1 MPRYQYPNVPQLPG
15 VPQVNRSNAFPA
27 STPPQ
32 LGGALAL
39 GRLAQAFLQ
48 KNVWGIFRDFS
59 VELAEQSFRNANRQP
74 GEPLRLTVFEGSN
87 PVPVIAPDSFRTF
100 NFKSEFDVTD
110 APTEA
115 GGFASYNK
123 VNQPFEI
130 VVRLTKSS
138 SRRARAEFLETL
150 ESISRSL
157 NLYKVVTDVR
167 VYERL
172 NIVRYEI
179 RRDEAR
185 GAHWL
190 NEVDVYFR
198 EIRIVSSEYSNTATN
213 TANAKSPGASPTANT
228 GTVQPVVPSDA
239 QAAAAGVP

>member
-1 MPRYQYPNVPQLPG
+1 MPRYQFPNVPQLPG
-15 VPQVNRSNAFPA
+15 TPQLNRSNAFPA

-48 KNVWGIFRDFS
+48 KNVWGIFRDHS
-59 VELAEQSFRNANRQP
+59 DDPPERDPSTGEILPVLTVS
-74 GEPLRLTVFEGSN
+74 GEP
-87 PVPVIAPDSFRTF
+87 PVIVPDSFRTF
-100 NFKSEFDVTD
+100 NYKSEFDVTD
-110 APTEA
+110 APTEQ

-123 VNQPFEI
+123 VNNPYEL

-157 NLYKVVTDVR
+157 DLYKVVTDVR

-172 NIVRYEI
+172 NITRYEI

-185 GAHWL
+185 GAHFL
-190 NEVDVYFR
+190 QEIDVYFR
-198 EIRIVSSEYSNTATN
+198 EIRLVQSDYSNTATN
-213 TANAKSPGASPTANT
+213 TTNAKRPGATPTVNVGTVNPLPPTDVQANAG
-228 GTVQPVVPSDA
+228 G
-239 QAAAAGVP
+239 G

>member
-1 MPRYQYPNVPQLPG
+1 MPRYPYPDVPNLPG

-32 LGGALAL
+32 LGGVLAL

-48 KNVWGIFRDFS
+48 KSVWGIFRDRS
-59 VELAEQSFRNANRQP
+59 DEPAERDP
-74 GEPLRLTVFEGSN
+74 ETGEILPVLTVSAE
-87 PVPVIAPDSFRTF
+87 PPVINPDSFRTF
-100 NFKSEFDVTD
+100 NYKSNFDVTD
-110 APTEA
+110 APTEQ

-123 VNQPFEI
+123 VNNPYEL

-138 SRRARAEFLETL
+138 TRRQRAEFLETL
-150 ESISRSL
+150 DAISASL

-198 EIRIVSSEYSNTATN
+198 EIRIVQSEYSNTATN
-213 TANAKSPGASPTANT
+213 TANAKSPGAAPTANT
-228 GTVQPVVPSDA
+228 GTVQPLPLSDA
-239 QAAAAGVP
+239 QAAAAVVP

>member
-32 LGGALAL
+32 LGGVLAL
-39 GRLAQAFLQ
+39 GRLAQAFFQ
-48 KNVWGIFRDFS
+48 KNVWGIFRDHS
-59 VELAEQSFRNANRQP
+59 DEEPERDP
-74 GEPLRLTVFEGSN
+74 ETGEILPVLTVSAE
-87 PVPVIAPDSFRTF
+87 PPVIVPDSFRTF
-100 NFKSEFDVTD
+100 NYKSEFDVTD
-110 APTEA
+110 APTEQ

-123 VNQPFEI
+123 VNNPYEL

-198 EIRIVSSEYSNTATN
+198 EIRLVRSEYSNTATN
-213 TANAKSPGASPTANT
+213 TANAKSPGAAPTANV
-228 GTVQPVVPSDA
+228 GSVQPVVPSAA
-239 QAAAAGVP
+239 QAAAAGVS

>member
-15 VPQVNRSNAFPA
+15 TPQLTRSNAFPA

-32 LGGALAL
+32 LGGVLAL

-59 VELAEQSFRNANRQP
+59 DEPPERDP
-74 GEPLRLTVFEGSN
+74 ETGEIL
-87 PVPVIAPDSFRTF
+87 PVLVVGATPPVINPDSFRTF
-100 NFKSEFDVTD
+100 NYKSNFDVTD
-110 APTEA
+110 APTEQ

-123 VNQPFEI
+123 VNDPYEL
-130 VVRLTKSS
+130 VLRLTKSS
-138 SRRARAEFLETL
+138 SRRQRTEFLETL
-150 ESISRSL
+150 EAISRSL

-185 GAHWL
+185 GAHFL
-190 NEVDVYFR
+190 QEVDVYFR
-198 EIRIVSSEYSNTATN
+198 EIRLVQSEYSNTATN
-213 TANAKSPGASPTANT
+213 TTNAKKPGASPTVNV
-228 GTVQPVVPSDA
+228 GTVNPLPPTDV
-239 QAAAAGVP
+239 QANAGAG